1 MHFCTGYI
9 CLPTDARIS
18 TWSTS
23 LYLAAPTTASIIT
36 LRTGNTAPP
45 TTHSSHLA
53 PSMLSSSSSLPLHV
67 PSSPFPPP
75 NGSLPS
81 LTPSSL
87 TQFPNPHQPHLPSS
101 PLPNSLHHKDLT
113 HQQQQQQQMD
123 SSAGSPELSVYICMP
138 NLVLLESGLVICKCF
153 CRPDDFCHLYPR
165 STKKTQVKFTR
176 VRMQS
181 VTEKTSELLPL
192 PGQHVSSDKASVKSG
207 SHSLKQGTP
216 KRVRLWR
223 GVEIHLV
230 EGKKLGEVRQMAVRT
245 AATDILAGAP
255 AASKS
260 IPKEDCRNS
269 TGAFLPTGSQI
280 FLLSINKDA
289 LFNKPPSFAKIC
301 NSQKPGGDPPAY
313 RPDEPKHAPLGFQ
326 FNCQSIQAP
335 PATSAEEKLACTPIP
350 TAPNITPCL
359 STLSMTTF
367 TWSSLIGIPKLLA
380 GLLSD
385 VTRTPFRANPSNS
398 LFTQTSS
405 KSSHHYS
412 TSSYFNSASSPT
424 TVPSQLTFIG
434 QIHLDCKAFE
444 KNGPV

>member
-1 MHFCTGYI
+1 MQFCTGYI
-9 CLPTDARIS
+9 CLPTNARIS

-23 LYLAAPTTASIIT
+23 LYLAAPTAASIIT
-36 LRTGNTAPP
+36 RCTGNTAPP

-87 TQFPNPHQPHLPSS
+87 TQFPNSHQPHLPSS

-113 HQQQQQQQMD
+113 HQQQQQQMN

-153 CRPDDFCHLYPR
+153 CRPDDFCHLYPC

-181 VTEKTSELLPL
+181 VTEKTSELLPS
-192 PGQHVSSDKASVKSG
+192 PGQHVLSNKALVKSG

-230 EGKKLGEVRQMAVRT
+230 EGKKLGEVRQMAFRT

-260 IPKEDCRNS
+260 IPKEDRCNS

-280 FLLSINKDA
+280 SLLSINKDA
-289 LFNKPPSFAKIC
+289 LFNKPPSFAKIF
-301 NSQKPGGDPPAY
+301 NLQQTGGDPPAY
-313 RPDEPKHAPLGFQ
+313 RPDEPEHAPLGFQ
-326 FNCQSIQAP
+326 FNRQSIQAP

-350 TAPNITPCL
+350 TAPKITPCL

-385 VTRTPFRANPSNS
+385 RSH
-398 LFTQTSS
+398 TSS

-412 TSSYFNSASSPT
+412 TSSYFNSSSSPT